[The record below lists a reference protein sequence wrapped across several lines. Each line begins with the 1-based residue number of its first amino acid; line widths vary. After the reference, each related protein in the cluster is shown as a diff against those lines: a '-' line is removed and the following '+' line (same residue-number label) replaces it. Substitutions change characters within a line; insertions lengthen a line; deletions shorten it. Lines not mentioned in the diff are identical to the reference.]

1 VDHVS
6 ERARILL
13 VDDRP
18 QNLLALE
25 AILNTLDQT
34 LVRAGSGEEALAA
47 LLRDEYALILLDA
60 QMPGMDGFETAARI
74 KARERTKNVPIIF
87 LTAVDQDQ
95 RLAYRGYAAGAADYI
110 TKPFDP
116 WLLRAKVQVFVD
128 LWVSGQRLTTQA
140 AFLRRQLDD
149 RRDGVD
155 VLAEFGSRLSSL
167 EEAVT
172 QLADPDGTQQT
183 KEAAVERVGRGVREL
198 RRALDALGG

>member
-1 VDHVS
+1 
-6 ERARILL
+6 
-13 VDDRP
+13 
-18 QNLLALE
+18 
-25 AILNTLDQT
+25 
-34 LVRAGSGEEALAA
+34 
-47 LLRDEYALILLDA
+47 
-60 QMPGMDGFETAARI
+60 
-74 KARERTKNVPIIF
+74 
-87 LTAVDQDQ
+87 
-95 RLAYRGYAAGAADYI
+95 
-110 TKPFDP
+110 
-116 WLLRAKVQVFVD
+116 LRAKVQVFVD